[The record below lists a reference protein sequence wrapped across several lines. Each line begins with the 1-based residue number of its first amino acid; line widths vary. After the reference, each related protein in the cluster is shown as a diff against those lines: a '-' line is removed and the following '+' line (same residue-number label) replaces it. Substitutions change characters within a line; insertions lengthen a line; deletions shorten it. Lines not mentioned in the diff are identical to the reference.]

1 MENTL
6 DGGVNRVAGRVQDTV
21 GAATGD
27 AGLQVEGK
35 VRQAAGK
42 IQQGYG
48 DVLESVRSQAESN
61 PLLAVAI
68 AAGVGFVLG
77 AFWANRD

>member
-1 MENTL
+1 MENTFE
-6 DGGVNRVAGRVQDTV
+6 GGVNRVAGRVQDTV

-27 AGLQVEGK
+27 SGLQAEGK
-35 VRQAAGK
+35 VRQATGK
-42 IQQGYG
+42 IQQSYG
-48 DVLESVRSQAESN
+48 DVIESVRSQAADN
-61 PLLAVAI
+61 PLVAVAI